1 MISVN
6 LARLT
11 GSLALAVSLAAV
23 VVGCMGQTE
32 PRSLVGTSWRLLTIE
47 SMDDAQGSTEI
58 PDPSAFTVSFGED
71 GTANFQIDCNSGS
84 GSFEAEPTGDGETG
98 TLTFGPIATTLMG
111 CPEPSLDQEV
121 SAALPHVRGYIFKTD
136 TSGKDLLHM
145 SLMADGGIL
154 SWEPA
159 P

>member
-11 GSLALAVSLAAV
+11 GSPAFAASLAIV
-23 VVGCMGQTE
+23 VVGCAGPGE
-32 PRSLVGTSWRLLTIE
+32 PRSLVGTSWRLVTIE
-47 SMDDAQGSTEI
+47 SMDDAQGSTAI
-58 PDPSAFTVSFGED
+58 PDPKAFTVSFDED
-71 GTANFQIDCNSGS
+71 GSASFQLDCSRGN

-98 TLTFGPIATTLMG
+98 TLTFGPITTTPMR
-111 CPEPSLDQEV
+111 CPAPSLDQDV

-136 TSGKDLLHM
+136 TFGKDLLHM

-154 SWEPA
+154 SWEQI
-159 P
+159 